1 MNYPY
6 NVGDHVK
13 VGDEHGFITFIDTLY
28 FTLCVRQWE
37 DKDKLH
43 GVGQVNVLIYRKDW
57 DKVQRI

>member
-1 MNYPY
+1 MNFPF

-13 VGDEHGFITFIDTLY
+13 VGDEQGFITFIDTLY

-37 DKDKLH
+37 DKNKRN
-43 GVGQVNVLIYRKDW
+43 GVGQVNLLIYRNDW

>member
-1 MNYPY
+1 MKFPF
-6 NVGDHVK
+6 NVGDHVRIND
-13 VGDEHGFITFIDTLY
+13 DEGFITFIDHAY

-57 DKVQRI
+57 DKVERI

>member
-1 MNYPY
+1 MKFPY

-13 VGDEHGFITFIDTLY
+13 VGDEQGFITFIDTLY

>member
-1 MNYPY
+1 MKFPY

-13 VGDEHGFITFIDTLY
+13 VGDEQGFITFIDTLY

-43 GVGQVNVLIYRKDW
+43 GVGQCNVLIYRTCW
-57 DKVQRI
+57 DKVERI